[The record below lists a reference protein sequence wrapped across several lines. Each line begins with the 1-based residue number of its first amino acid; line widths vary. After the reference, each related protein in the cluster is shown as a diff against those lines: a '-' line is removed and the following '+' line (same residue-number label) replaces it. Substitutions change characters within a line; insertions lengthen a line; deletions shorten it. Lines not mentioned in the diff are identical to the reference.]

1 MEMVDL
7 VTIGPYNE
15 VVDICMV
22 GMCVLCDVYICMFD
36 SMWMSTVKTTVSAGE
51 DDDVYAVDDEVTLC
65 MGLPVQQK
73 L

>member
-1 MEMVDL
+1 MEV
-7 VTIGPYNE
+7 YE
-15 VVDICMV
+15 HYCV
-22 GMCVLCDVYICMFD
+22 GKMM
-36 SMWMSTVKTTVSAGE
+36 TTVSAAE

>member
-1 MEMVDL
+1 MVAL
-7 VTIGPYNE
+7 VYE
-15 VVDICMV
+15 HYRV
-22 GMCVLCDVYICMFD
+22 GKMM
-36 SMWMSTVKTTVSAGE
+36 TTVSAAE